1 MCVCDVT
8 CDREHV
14 VLSRTRRVELMT
26 DSVNEADKWNAVQ
39 YSEEIVAVC
48 VILMGEA
55 GDRI

>member
-1 MCVCDVT
+1 
-8 CDREHV
+8 
-14 VLSRTRRVELMT
+14 MT